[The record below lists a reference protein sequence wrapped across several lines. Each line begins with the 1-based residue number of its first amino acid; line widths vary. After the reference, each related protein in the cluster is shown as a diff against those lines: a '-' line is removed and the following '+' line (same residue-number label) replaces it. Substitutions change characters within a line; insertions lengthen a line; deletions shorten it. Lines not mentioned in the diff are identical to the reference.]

1 MNTSGQKIDK
11 LITGLSRRQKQFVA
25 MGFDFI
31 AMPLALW
38 SALVLRIGEWV
49 PDVEKFLPIF
59 VVSGLVSIPI
69 FVHLG
74 LYRHVVRHIGFRAV
88 WAVLKGATIIALVV
102 AAVAYMAVIPEFPRS
117 VPVIFWLLT
126 LLYVGGTRLTVRSYF
141 HWIRR
146 DLDDRKPVIIYGARS
161 TGVELTRQLKQRSE
175 FNPIAFID
183 DEKSLQK
190 RIIDGLYVH
199 APRNLSELL
208 EDTGARDVFI
218 SVDSAQAV
226 KRREIIEFLQEFSVR
241 VRLIPDIFEIISGG
255 QSLVNIRD
263 VRLEDLL
270 ERDPVSPL
278 PDLMSGSVRDR
289 VVLVTGA
296 GGSIGSELC
305 RQIVRQRPRHLV
317 MLDQSEFGLYTAMRD
332 IEAILDNEHLDVPI
346 TASLGSVINQSY
358 MDKVISTNAV
368 ETIYHAA
375 AYKHVSL
382 VEDNIIEGLRNNS
395 IGALYAAK
403 AAILANVKDFILIST
418 DKAVNTASVMG
429 ASKRLAEMTLQAM
442 QEVSDT
448 TNFSMV
454 RFGNVLGSSG
464 SVVPLFLEQID
475 AGGPVTVTH
484 PEVSRYFMTI
494 AEAAT
499 LVMQA
504 ASIAEGGDVFLLDMG
519 KPIRIMD
526 LAERMIRLKGY
537 SLRDEQNPMGDIE
550 IQITGLKPGEKLHE
564 ELVTNGQ
571 LLSTSHRK
579 IMRARESFI
588 SWSDLSQH
596 LESIEEACE
605 SMEDDRVQRLLRD
618 LFNISI

>member
-1 MNTSGQKIDK
+1 M
-11 LITGLSRRQKQFVA
+11 
-25 MGFDFI
+25 
-31 AMPLALW
+31 
-38 SALVLRIGEWV
+38 
-49 PDVEKFLPIF
+49 
-59 VVSGLVSIPI
+59 
-69 FVHLG
+69 
-74 LYRHVVRHIGFRAV
+74 
-88 WAVLKGATIIALVV
+88 
-102 AAVAYMAVIPEFPRS
+102 
-117 VPVIFWLLT
+117 
-126 LLYVGGTRLTVRSYF
+126 
-141 HWIRR
+141 
-146 DLDDRKPVIIYGARS
+146 
-161 TGVELTRQLKQRSE
+161 
-175 FNPIAFID
+175 
-183 DEKSLQK
+183 
-190 RIIDGLYVH
+190 
-199 APRNLSELL
+199 
-208 EDTGARDVFI
+208 
-218 SVDSAQAV
+218 
-226 KRREIIEFLQEFSVR
+226 
-241 VRLIPDIFEIISGG
+241 RLIPDIFEIISGG

-346 TASLGSVINQSY
+346 TSSLGSVINQSY

-550 IQITGLKPGEKLHE
+550 IQITGLKPGDC
-564 ELVTNGQ
+564 
-571 LLSTSHRK
+571 LLYTSD
-579 IMRARESFI
+579 AADE
-588 SWSDLSQH
+588 
-596 LESIEEACE
+596 
-605 SMEDDRVQRLLRD
+605 
-618 LFNISI
+618 